1 MTFLVE
7 DVNFQNNF
15 FKPRGYGMY
24 VVKFEDLNK
33 SDIGIAG
40 GKGANLGELTQAGI
54 PVPPG
59 FVVTAETYQKFME
72 DGGINDKVMEILAG
86 IDINDTKELQ
96 AAAEEI
102 KTLIIKTPIS
112 DEITTFI
119 IEAYNQLCQRVGEED
134 TDVAIRSSATAEDLP
149 EASFAGQQDT
159 FLHVSGYKDVI
170 EYVRKCWASLFEAR
184 AIFYREENDFEHSKV
199 YIAVVV
205 QKMAN
210 ADKAG
215 VMFTVNPSTGEEIAL
230 IEGSWGLGEAVVSGD
245 VTPDNYAV
253 DKKNDEI
260 VNVTV
265 SDKKVMYTNDK
276 EGTSVKVEVPE
287 ELRNERVLSDEELVE
302 LTEMG
307 KRVQAHYGEPMDTEW
322 AFEKGMLFLLQA
334 RPITTLDKETDVEE
348 DSDAVVAG
356 EVIVKGLGASPGV
369 ASGLVKIIRDI
380 DELDKVKDGDI
391 MVTTMTTPDMV
402 PAMRRAA
409 GIITDEGGVTCHA
422 SIISRELGIPCVVG
436 TGSATSTL
444 TENDGVTLDGK
455 KGLVFEGLTE
465 TKEEVA
471 VETVNVEAAPII
483 TVTEVKANV
492 SMPEAAERAAA
503 TGADGVGLLRTE
515 HMMLTSGIHPGKFI
529 ADGRE
534 DELINTIAENV
545 KIVADAFYPKPV
557 WYRTL
562 DAPTDEFI
570 TLEGGENE
578 PEEHNPMLGWRGIRR
593 ELDQPEILKC
603 EFKAIKKLYDQGYT
617 NLGIMIPLSQSP
629 EELKKAK
636 ELCASIG
643 LIPHKDI
650 DFGMMVEIPAAALTI
665 EDYIAVGIDFVSLGT
680 NDLTQYTLAVDRNNE
695 FVAKHYTEEHPAVMM
710 LIERTIKKCV
720 EAGVKCSICGQAGSV
735 PRIVEKLVGYGITSV
750 SSNTDAVA
758 EVRKTV
764 ARAEKK
770 LILDAARKNLN

>member
-1 MTFLVE
+1 
-7 DVNFQNNF
+7 
-15 FKPRGYGMY
+15 MY
-24 VVKFEDLNK
+24 VVKFEDLSK

-59 FVVTAETYQKFME
+59 FVVTAQAYEKFMDE
-72 DGGINDKVMEILAG
+72 AGINDKVMSILDE
-86 IDINDTKELQ
+86 IDINDTKALQ

-102 KTLIIKTPIS
+102 KSIINEAPIPDDMVILIR
-112 DEITTFI
+112 
-119 IEAYNQLCQRVGEED
+119 EAYNQLCQRIGEDD

-159 FLHVSGYKDVI
+159 FLHVAGDDEVLMYI
-170 EYVRKCWASLFEAR
+170 RKCWASLFEAR

-245 VTPDNYAV
+245 VTPDNYQV
-253 DKKNDEI
+253 DKKDNEI
-260 VNVTV
+260 INVTI
-265 SDKKVMYTNDK
+265 SDKKVMYTND
-276 EGTSVKVEVPE
+276 ENGTSVKVDVPE
-287 ELRNERVLSDEELVE
+287 DKRKERVLSDDELIE

-322 AFEKGMLFLLQA
+322 AFEKGNLFLLQA
-334 RPITTLDKETDVEE
+334 RPITTLGNAADVENDE
-348 DSDAVVAG
+348 SSDLGDVLVR
-356 EVIVKGLGASPGV
+356 GLGASPGM
-369 ASGLVKIIRDI
+369 ATGKVKIVLDI
-380 DELDKVKDGDI
+380 DELDKIQDGDI

-402 PAMRRAA
+402 PAMRRAS
-409 GIITDEGGVTCHA
+409 GIVTDEGGVTCHA

-436 TGSATSTL
+436 TGDATSTL
-444 TENDGVTLDGK
+444 KENAGVTLDGK
-455 KGLVFEGLTE
+455 KGLVFDGISE
-465 TKEEVA
+465 TKPE
-471 VETVNVEAAPII
+471 ETVVAGTVEAAPII

-492 SMPEAAERAAA
+492 SMPEAAEKAAA

-515 HMMLTSGIHPGKFI
+515 HLMLTSGVHPGKFI

-534 DELINTIAENV
+534 DELIDTIAEKV
-545 KIVADAFYPKPV
+545 QIVADAFYPKPV

-578 PEEHNPMLGWRGIRR
+578 PREHNPMLGWRGIRR

-603 EFKAIKKLYDQGYT
+603 EFRAIKKLHEKGYT
-617 NLGIMIPLSQSP
+617 NIGIMIPLSQNP
-629 EELKKAK
+629 EELVQAKA
-636 ELCASIG
+636 LCSEVG
-643 LIPHKDI
+643 FEPHKDV
-650 DFGMMVEIPAAALTI
+650 DFGMMVEIPAAAI
-665 EDYIAVGIDFVSLGT
+665 MIDEYIKIGLDFVSLGT

-695 FVAKHYTEEHPAVMM
+695 FVAKHYSEEHPAVMK
-710 LIERTIKKCV
+710 LIERTIRKCA
-720 EAGVKCSICGQAGSV
+720 EAGVTCSICGQAGSV
-735 PRIVEKLVGYGITSV
+735 PHIVEKLVEFGITSV
-750 SSNTDAVA
+750 SSNTDAIA
-758 EVRKTV
+758 DVRKTV
-764 ARAEKK
+764 ARAEQKI
-770 LILDAARKNLN
+770 ILDAARKRLE

>member
-1 MTFLVE
+1 
-7 DVNFQNNF
+7 
-15 FKPRGYGMY
+15 MY
-24 VVKFEDLNK
+24 VQKFEDLNK
-33 SDIGIAG
+33 SDIAIAG

-72 DGGINDKVMEILAG
+72 DTGINDKVLDILDK
-86 IDINDTKELQ
+86 IDINDTKALQ

-102 KTLIIKTPIS
+102 KSIIIETPIP
-112 DEITTFI
+112 DDMIMFI
-119 IEAYNQLCQRVGEED
+119 KEAYNQLCQRVGEDD

-159 FLHVSGYKDVI
+159 FLHVSGDEEVI

-199 YIAVVV
+199 LIAVVV
-205 QKMAN
+205 QKMAI

-245 VTPDNYAV
+245 VTPDNYQV
-253 DKKNDEI
+253 DKANNEVI
-260 VNVTV
+260 NVTI
-265 SDKKVMYTNDK
+265 SDKKVMYTND
-276 EGTSVKVEVPE
+276 ESGTSIKVNVPE
-287 ELRNERVLSDEELVE
+287 NLRMERVLSDEELIE

-322 AFEKGMLFLLQA
+322 AFERDNLFLLQA
-334 RPITTLDKETDVEE
+334 RPITTLG
-348 DSDAVVAG
+348 DAEPAGDDDASVDG
-356 EVIVKGLGASPGV
+356 EVLVRGLGASPGI
-369 ASGLVKIIRDI
+369 ATGLVKIVLDI
-380 DELDKVKDGDI
+380 DELDKIEDGDV

-402 PAMRRAA
+402 PAMRRAS
-409 GIITDEGGVTCHA
+409 GIVTDEGGVTCHA

-436 TGSATSTL
+436 TGDATKTL
-444 TENDGVTLDGK
+444 KEDTGVTLDGK
-455 KGLVFEGLTE
+455 KGLVFEGITE
-465 TKEEVA
+465 VSEEAPQAQAVA
-471 VETVNVEAAPII
+471 AEAPIL

-515 HMMLTSGIHPGKFI
+515 HLMLTAGIHPGKFI

-534 DELINTIAENV
+534 DELIDTIADNV
-545 KIVADAFYPKPV
+545 QIVADAFYPKPV

-578 PEEHNPMLGWRGIRR
+578 PREHNPMLGWRGIRR

-603 EFKAIKKLYDQGYT
+603 EFKAIKKLHEKGYT
-617 NLGIMIPLSQSP
+617 NIGIMIPLSQSP
-629 EELKKAK
+629 AELVKAK
-636 ELCASIG
+636 ELCAEVG
-643 LIPHKDI
+643 FIPHKDV
-650 DFGMMVEIPAAALTI
+650 DFGMMVEIPAAAIIIDEYLKI
-665 EDYIAVGIDFVSLGT
+665 GVDFVSLGT

-695 FVAKHYTEEHPAVMM
+695 FVAKHYTEEHPAVMK
-710 LIERTIKKCV
+710 LIERTIKKCA
-720 EAGVKCSICGQAGSV
+720 EAGVTCSICGQAGSV
-735 PRIVEKLVGYGITSV
+735 PHIVEKLVKFGITSV
-750 SSNTDAVA
+750 SSNADAIA

-764 ARAEKK
+764 ARAEQKI
-770 LILDAARKNLN
+770 ILEAARKRLE

>member
-1 MTFLVE
+1 
-7 DVNFQNNF
+7 
-15 FKPRGYGMY
+15 MY
-24 VVKFEDLNK
+24 VQKFEDLNK

-72 DGGINDKVMEILAG
+72 DAGINDKVLDILDK
-86 IDINDTKELQ
+86 IDINDTKALQ

-102 KTLIIKTPIS
+102 KSIIIETPIP
-112 DEITTFI
+112 DDMIMFI
-119 IEAYNQLCQRVGEED
+119 KEAYNQLCQRVGEDD

-159 FLHVSGYKDVI
+159 FLHVSGDEEVI

-199 YIAVVV
+199 LIAVVV
-205 QKMAN
+205 QKMAI

-245 VTPDNYAV
+245 VTPDNYQV
-253 DKKNDEI
+253 DKANNEVI
-260 VNVTV
+260 NVTI
-265 SDKKVMYTNDK
+265 SDKKVMYTND
-276 EGTSVKVEVPE
+276 ESGTSIKVNVPE
-287 ELRNERVLSDEELVE
+287 NLRMERVLSDEELIE

-322 AFEKGMLFLLQA
+322 AFERDNLFLLQA
-334 RPITTLDKETDVEE
+334 RPITTLG
-348 DSDAVVAG
+348 DAEPAGDDDASVDG
-356 EVIVKGLGASPGV
+356 EVLVRGLGASPGI
-369 ASGLVKIIRDI
+369 ATGLVKIVLDI
-380 DELDKVKDGDI
+380 DELDKIEDGDV

-402 PAMRRAA
+402 PAMRRAS
-409 GIITDEGGVTCHA
+409 GIVTDEGGVTCHA

-436 TGSATSTL
+436 TGDATKTL
-444 TENDGVTLDGK
+444 KEDTGVTLDGK
-455 KGLVFEGLTE
+455 KGLVFEGITE
-465 TKEEVA
+465 VSEEAPQAQAVA
-471 VETVNVEAAPII
+471 AEAPIL

-515 HMMLTSGIHPGKFI
+515 HLMLTAGIHPGKFI

-534 DELINTIAENV
+534 DELIDTIADNV
-545 KIVADAFYPKPV
+545 QIVADAFYPKPV

-578 PEEHNPMLGWRGIRR
+578 PREHNPMLGWRGIRR

-603 EFKAIKKLYDQGYT
+603 EFKAIKKLHEKGYT
-617 NLGIMIPLSQSP
+617 NIGIMIPLSQSP
-629 EELKKAK
+629 AELVKAK
-636 ELCASIG
+636 ELCAEVG
-643 LIPHKDI
+643 FIPHKDV
-650 DFGMMVEIPAAALTI
+650 DFGMMVEIPAAAIIIDEYLKI
-665 EDYIAVGIDFVSLGT
+665 GVDFVSLGT

-695 FVAKHYTEEHPAVMM
+695 FVAKHYTEEHPAVMK
-710 LIERTIKKCV
+710 LIERTIKKCA
-720 EAGVKCSICGQAGSV
+720 EAGVTCSICGQAGSV
-735 PRIVEKLVGYGITSV
+735 PHIVEKLVKFGITSV
-750 SSNTDAVA
+750 SSNADAIA

-764 ARAEKK
+764 ARAEQKI
-770 LILDAARKNLN
+770 ILEAARKRLE

>member
-1 MTFLVE
+1 
-7 DVNFQNNF
+7 
-15 FKPRGYGMY
+15 MY
-24 VVKFEDLNK
+24 VKKFEELSK
-33 SDIGIAG
+33 ADIGIAG

-59 FVVTAETYQKFME
+59 FVVTAQAYEYFMDE
-72 DGGINDKVMEILAG
+72 AGINDKVMSILEET
-86 IDINDTKELQ
+86 DINDTKALQ

-102 KTLIIKTPIS
+102 KKIIVESPIP
-112 DEITTFI
+112 DDLVMFI
-119 IEAYNQLCQRVGEED
+119 REYYNELCQRVGEDD

-159 FLHVSGYKDVI
+159 FLHVSGDDEVI
-170 EYVRKCWASLFEAR
+170 EFIRKCWASLFEAR

-205 QKMAN
+205 QKMAF

-245 VTPDNYAV
+245 VTPDNYQV
-253 DKKNDEI
+253 DKKNNEI
-260 VNVTV
+260 INVTI
-265 SDKKVMYTNDK
+265 SDKKVMYIND
-276 EGTSVKVEVPE
+276 ESGTSVKVEVPE
-287 ELRNERVLSDEELVE
+287 ERRKERVLSDDELIQ

-307 KRVQAHYGEPMDTEW
+307 KTVQAHYGEPMDTEW
-322 AFEKGMLFLLQA
+322 AFEKDMLFLLQA
-334 RPITTLDKETDVEE
+334 RPITTLGGAEEAADDASSDLGDVL
-348 DSDAVVAG
+348 VR
-356 EVIVKGLGASPGV
+356 GLGASPGM
-369 ASGLVKIIRDI
+369 AAGTVKIVLDI
-380 DELDKVKDGDI
+380 DELDKIKDGDI

-402 PAMRRAA
+402 PAMRRAS
-409 GIITDEGGVTCHA
+409 GIVTDEGGVTCHA

-436 TGSATSTL
+436 TGDATTTL
-444 TENDGVTLDGK
+444 VENSGVTLDGK
-455 KGLVFEGLTE
+455 KGLVFEGISQ
-465 TKEEVA
+465 TKEEAPVA
-471 VETVNVEAAPII
+471 AGTVEAAPII

-492 SMPEAAERAAA
+492 SMPEAAEKAAA

-515 HMMLTSGIHPGKFI
+515 HLMLTSGIHPGKFI

-534 DELINTIAENV
+534 DELIDTIADNV
-545 KIVADAFYPKPV
+545 QIVADAFYPKPV

-578 PEEHNPMLGWRGIRR
+578 PREHNPMLGWRGIRR

-603 EFKAIKKLYDQGYT
+603 EFKAIKKLHEKGYT
-617 NLGIMIPLSQSP
+617 NIGIMIPLSQSP

-636 ELCASIG
+636 ALCSEVG
-643 LIPHKDI
+643 FEPHKDV
-650 DFGMMVEIPAAALTI
+650 DFGMMVEIPAAAI
-665 EDYIAVGIDFVSLGT
+665 MIDEYIKVGIDFVSLGT

-695 FVAKHYTEEHPAVMM
+695 FVAKHYSEEHPAVMK
-710 LIERTIKKCV
+710 LIERTIRKCA

-735 PRIVEKLVGYGITSV
+735 PHIVEKLVEFGITSV
-750 SSNTDAVA
+750 SSNTDAIA
-758 EVRKTV
+758 DVRKTV
-764 ARAEKK
+764 ARAEQKI
-770 LILDAARKNLN
+770 ILDAARKRLE

>member
-1 MTFLVE
+1 
-7 DVNFQNNF
+7 
-15 FKPRGYGMY
+15 MY

-59 FVVTAETYQKFME
+59 FVVTAETYEKFME
-72 DGGINDKVMEILAG
+72 DSGINGQVMDILDK

-102 KTLIIKTPIS
+102 KSLIIATPIP
-112 DEITTFI
+112 DDMTTLI
-119 IEAYNQLCQRVGEED
+119 IEAYNQLCQRVDEDD

-159 FLHVSGYKDVI
+159 FLHVSGNDEVM
-170 EYVRKCWASLFEAR
+170 EYIRKCWASLFEAR
-184 AIFYREENDFEHSKV
+184 AIFYREENNFEHSKV

-230 IEGSWGLGEAVVSGD
+230 IEGSWGLGESVVSGD
-245 VTPDNYAV
+245 VTPDNYQV
-253 DKKNDEI
+253 DKKNNEI
-260 VNVTV
+260 VNVTI
-265 SDKKVMYTNDK
+265 SDKKVMYTND
-276 EGTSVKVEVPE
+276 EDGTSVKVEVPE
-287 ELRNERVLSDEELVE
+287 NMRKERVLSDEELIE

-322 AFEKGMLFLLQA
+322 AFEKGNLFLLQA
-334 RPITTLDKETDVEE
+334 RPITTLGDDVEVADDE
-348 DSDAVVAG
+348 SSDLG
-356 EVIVKGLGASPGV
+356 EVIVRGLGASPGM
-369 ASGLVKIIRDI
+369 ASGKVKIVLDI
-380 DELDKVKDGDI
+380 DELDKIKDGDI

-402 PAMRRAA
+402 PAMRRAS
-409 GIITDEGGVTCHA
+409 GIVTDEGGVTCHA

-436 TGSATSTL
+436 TGDATGTL
-444 TENDGVTLDGK
+444 KENSGVTLDGK
-455 KGLVFEGLTE
+455 KGLVFEGISE
-465 TKEEVA
+465 TKEEA
-471 VETVNVEAAPII
+471 TQATANVEAAPII

-492 SMPEAAERAAA
+492 SMPEAAEKAAA

-515 HMMLTSGIHPGKFI
+515 HS
-529 ADGRE
+529 DGRE
-534 DELINTIAENV
+534 DELIDTIADKV
-545 KIVADAFYPKPV
+545 QIVADAFYPKPV

-603 EFKAIKKLYDQGYT
+603 EFKAIQKLHEKGYT
-617 NLGIMIPLSQSP
+617 NIGIMIPLSQNP
-629 EELKKAK
+629 EELKQAKAI
-636 ELCASIG
+636 CSSIG
-643 LIPHKDI
+643 FEPHKDV
-650 DFGMMVEIPAAALTI
+650 DFGMMVEIPAAAI
-665 EDYIAVGIDFVSLGT
+665 MIDEYIKVGIDFVSLGT

-695 FVAKHYTEEHPAVMM
+695 FVAKHYSEEHPAVMK
-710 LIERTIKKCV
+710 LIERTIRKCA
-720 EAGVKCSICGQAGSV
+720 EAGVTCSICGQAGSV
-735 PRIVEKLVGYGITSV
+735 PHIVEKLVAFGITSV
-750 SSNTDAVA
+750 SSNTDAIA
-758 EVRKTV
+758 DVRKTV
-764 ARAEKK
+764 ARAEQKI
-770 LILDAARKNLN
+770 ILDAARKRLE

>member
-1 MTFLVE
+1 
-7 DVNFQNNF
+7 
-15 FKPRGYGMY
+15 MY

-72 DGGINDKVMEILAG
+72 DAGINDKVMDILDK
-86 IDINDTKELQ
+86 IDINDTKALQ

-102 KTLIIKTPIS
+102 KGIINSAPIP
-112 DEITTFI
+112 DDMILFIT
-119 IEAYNQLCQRVGEED
+119 EAYNQLCQRVGEDD

-159 FLHVSGYKDVI
+159 FLHVSGNDEVI
-170 EYVRKCWASLFEAR
+170 EYIRKCWASLFEAR

-245 VTPDNYAV
+245 VTPDNYQV
-253 DKKNDEI
+253 DKKDNEI
-260 VNVTV
+260 INVTI
-265 SDKKVMYTNDK
+265 SDKKVMYTND
-276 EGTSVKVEVPE
+276 ENGTSIKVDVPE
-287 ELRNERVLSDEELVE
+287 DKRNERVLSDSELIQ

-322 AFEKGMLFLLQA
+322 AFENGVLFLLQA
-334 RPITTLDKETDVEE
+334 RPITTLGDVEE
-348 DSDAVVAG
+348 QKDESAEDVG
-356 EVIVKGLGASPGV
+356 EVLVRGLGASPGM
-369 ASGLVKIIRDI
+369 ASGCVKIVFDI
-380 DELDKVKDGDI
+380 DELDKIKDGDI

-402 PAMRRAA
+402 PAMRRAS
-409 GIITDEGGVTCHA
+409 GIVTDEGGVTCHA

-436 TGSATSTL
+436 TGNATATL
-444 TENDGVTLDGK
+444 VENNGVTLDGK
-455 KGLVFEGLTE
+455 KGLVFDGISE
-465 TKEEVA
+465 TKSEEVSA
-471 VETVNVEAAPII
+471 VSVEAAPII

-492 SMPEAAERAAA
+492 SMPEAAEKAAA

-515 HMMLTSGIHPGKFI
+515 HLMLTSGIHPGKFI

-534 DELINTIAENV
+534 DELIDTIADNV
-545 KIVADAFYPKPV
+545 QIVADAFYPKPV

-578 PEEHNPMLGWRGIRR
+578 PREHNPMLGWRGIRR

-603 EFKAIKKLYDQGYT
+603 EFKAIKKLHEKGYT
-617 NLGIMIPLSQSP
+617 NIGIMIPLSQNP

-636 ELCASIG
+636 ELCSEVG
-643 LIPHKDI
+643 FEPHKDV
-650 DFGMMVEIPAAALTI
+650 DFGMMVEIPAAAI
-665 EDYIAVGIDFVSLGT
+665 MIDEYIKVGIDFVSLGT

-695 FVAKHYTEEHPAVMM
+695 FVAKHYSEEHPAVMK
-710 LIERTIKKCV
+710 LIERTIRKCA

-735 PRIVEKLVGYGITSV
+735 PHIVEKLVEFGITSV
-750 SSNTDAVA
+750 SSNTDAIA
-758 EVRKTV
+758 DVRKTV
-764 ARAEKK
+764 ARAEQKI
-770 LILDAARKNLN
+770 ILDAARKRLE

>member
-1 MTFLVE
+1 
-7 DVNFQNNF
+7 
-15 FKPRGYGMY
+15 MY
-24 VVKFEDLNK
+24 VQKFEDLNK

-59 FVVTAETYQKFME
+59 FVVTAETYEKFME
-72 DGGINDKVMEILAG
+72 DSGINDKVLDILDQ
-86 IDINDTKELQ
+86 IDINDTKALQ
-96 AAAEEI
+96 SAAEEI
-102 KTLIIKTPIS
+102 KSIIIETPIP
-112 DEITTFI
+112 DDMVMFI
-119 IEAYNQLCQRVGEED
+119 KEAYNQLCQRVGEDD

-159 FLHVSGYKDVI
+159 FLHVSGDEEVI
-170 EYVRKCWASLFEAR
+170 EYIRKCWASLFEAR
-184 AIFYREENDFEHSKV
+184 AIFYREENNFEHSKV
-199 YIAVVV
+199 LIAVVV
-205 QKMAN
+205 QKMAI

-245 VTPDNYAV
+245 VTPDNYQV
-253 DKKNDEI
+253 DKTNNEI
-260 VNVTV
+260 INVTI
-265 SDKKVMYTNDK
+265 SDKKVMYTND
-276 EGTSVKVEVPE
+276 ESGTSVKVNVPE
-287 ELRNERVLSDEELVE
+287 NLRMERVLSDDELIE

-322 AFEKGMLFLLQA
+322 AFERDNLFLLQA
-334 RPITTLDKETDVEE
+334 RPITTLDGDAPAADDDAGVE
-348 DSDAVVAG
+348 G
-356 EVIVKGLGASPGV
+356 EVLVRGLGASPGI
-369 ASGLVKIIRDI
+369 ATGNVKIVLDI
-380 DELDKVKDGDI
+380 DELDKIEEGDV

-402 PAMRRAA
+402 PAMRRAS
-409 GIITDEGGVTCHA
+409 GIVTDEGGVTCHA

-436 TGSATSTL
+436 TGDATKTL
-444 TENDGVTLDGK
+444 KENTGVTLDGK
-455 KGLVFEGLTE
+455 KGLVFEGI
-465 TKEEVA
+465 KK
-471 VETVNVEAAPII
+471 VEAEAPQATAVAAEAPIL

-515 HMMLTSGIHPGKFI
+515 HLMLTAGIHPGKFI

-545 KIVADAFYPKPV
+545 QIVADAFYPKPV

-603 EFKAIKKLYDQGYT
+603 EFKAIKKLHEQGYT
-617 NLGIMIPLSQSP
+617 NIGIMIPLSQSP
-629 EELKKAK
+629 SELIQAKA
-636 ELCASIG
+636 LCSEVG
-643 LIPHKDI
+643 LEPHKDV
-650 DFGMMVEIPAAALTI
+650 DFGMMVEIPAAALTV
-665 EDYIAVGIDFVSLGT
+665 EDYLAIGVDFVSLGT

-695 FVAKHYTEEHPAVMM
+695 FVAKHYTEEHPAVMK
-710 LIERTIKKCV
+710 LIERTIKKCA
-720 EAGVKCSICGQAGSV
+720 EAGVTCSICGQAGSV
-735 PRIVEKLVGYGITSV
+735 PHIVEKLVKFGITSV
-750 SSNTDAVA
+750 SSNADAVA

-764 ARAEKK
+764 ARAEQKI
-770 LILDAARKNLN
+770 ILEAARKRLE